1 MTNSK
6 ELREELV
13 KVFNSVKCDS
23 MELKKAKVLVST
35 SDVILKSVKLE
46 LDHNKLIGNIK
57 EIDFLK

>member
-35 SDVILKSVKLE
+35 RDVILKSVKLE

>member
-13 KVFNSVKCDS
+13 KVFNSVKCDG

-35 SDVILKSVKLE
+35 SDSILKSVKLE
-46 LDHNKLIGNIK
+46 LDHNKLTGSKK